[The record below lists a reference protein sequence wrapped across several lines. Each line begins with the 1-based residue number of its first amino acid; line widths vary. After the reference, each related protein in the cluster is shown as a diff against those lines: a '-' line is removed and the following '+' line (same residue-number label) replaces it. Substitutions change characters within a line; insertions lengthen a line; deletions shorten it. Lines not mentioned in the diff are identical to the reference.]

1 MFSLRVLFTHMPA
14 GGMEDTPLP
23 DLFPILSKRRH
34 GIVCAMPNQME
45 SSMIR
50 STTLTKRRTNMKK
63 IALLF
68 AATVLLFV
76 LAAGSSMAEIKVG
89 IMVPT
94 TGSEATYGKDM
105 ENAIKMAVDE
115 LNAKGGVLGQKFT
128 TVTGDDGCD
137 PQMSTAAASKIVAA
151 GVDAVVGGYCSGAT
165 LPTLK
170 IYSDAGIP
178 IIVPA
183 ANSTKFI
190 DLNPGNAFLINA
202 IGTYQVDTAVDL
214 FKKLGVKK
222 IAIIHQGD
230 AYSEDLASL
239 TKKRWTGMGNE
250 VVAFEV
256 VNKGEQDQS
265 ALVTRLKSKAPDLVF
280 WTAYY
285 ADGAL
290 FIKQM
295 RQGGYKGKIVG
306 GDGMTDVKLIE
317 IAGKS
322 ADGVYSLSNPL
333 PEFLP
338 EGKKFVQDYKAKFKV
353 NPGPYSA
360 LSYDGMYLLADA
372 IKRAGSTDKKAVA
385 AALKA
390 TKAFKGISGPISFTD
405 KNLLTHSNFVVLL
418 VKGNKFTLAK

>member
-1 MFSLRVLFTHMPA
+1 
-14 GGMEDTPLP
+14 
-23 DLFPILSKRRH
+23 
-34 GIVCAMPNQME
+34 
-45 SSMIR
+45 
-50 STTLTKRRTNMKK
+50 MKK
-63 IALLF
+63 IAWLF
-68 AATVLLFV
+68 AATILLFV
-76 LAAGSSMAEIKVG
+76 LAAGPSMADIKVG

-115 LNAKGGVLGQKFT
+115 INAKGGVLGQKFT
-128 TVTGDDGCD
+128 TVTADDGCD
-137 PQMSTAAASKIVAA
+137 PQMATAAASKIVAS

-170 IYSDAGIP
+170 IYADAGVP
-178 IIVPA
+178 IVIPA

-214 FKKLGVKK
+214 FKKQGVKK

-230 AYSEDLASL
+230 GYSEDLASL
-239 TKKRWTGMGNE
+239 TKKRWTEMGNE

-256 VNKGEQDQS
+256 VNKGEQDHS
-265 ALVTRLKSKAPDLVF
+265 ALVTRIKSKAPELVF

-290 FIKQM
+290 VIKQL
-295 RQGGYKGKIVG
+295 RGGGYKGKITV
-306 GDGMTDVKLIE
+306 GDGTTDVKLME
-317 IAGKS
+317 IAGK
-322 ADGVYSLSNPL
+322 AAEGVNALANPL
-333 PEFLP
+333 PEFLT

-360 LSYDGMYLLADA
+360 LSYDAMNLLADA
-372 IKRAGSTDKKAVA
+372 IKRAGSVDKKAVA

-390 TKAFKGISGPISFTD
+390 TKGFKGISGPVSFTD
-405 KNLLTHSNFVVLL
+405 KNLLAQSNFVVLT
-418 VKGNKFTLAK
+418 VKDGKFQLAK